1 MLSNNP
7 NKTKSIEQKW
17 NNEITKRFNEL
28 IKQVKSFKFNK
39 IIKNSENDN
48 SDEFL
53 ALLLLLVT
61 KIFLTISWQ
70 EKYQIA
76 AYEQTVTRYVDEIKK
91 LLTKQQAASNL
102 QSIEGGILF
111 NQANINELEFLK
123 KRAGTA
129 LKKWI
134 SVLISDVDSI
144 IHDSFGRISN
154 KELTK
159 LIIQKIKITEARAR
173 VIATTE
179 TNQAAQRAVIIQA
192 EQTQLIFG
200 EEISIRWI
208 TMRDSRV
215 RHLHAMWHGQ
225 IMTKSEAL
233 SNLAISPWNCRCAL
247 KPVIKKRIPARKQA
261 LFEKERKQLLLLES
275 KNK

>member
-144 IHDSFGRISN
+144 VHDNFGRISN